1 MAIIDLIKKL
11 KKCWF
16 IFKMNINYDDY
27 YSYEAYDYKEE
38 FGSRWY
44 HFRDFIMG
52 TTFSWDVLHYI
63 YSFILEDIKTEV
75 TKQQIQYMVY
85 KCLKQRNEKIDI
97 DYTTFQFNISNFIFR
112 NHNISTV
119 DLIDMLMNEFKKKN
133 INCVHCTGTDHITN
147 DIHLFSLN
155 YINYSSAKLLECY
168 NLDESYNNSVTEV
181 NEDTLLL
188 KENGEEIDTRLQNLI
203 KQRERDDL
211 FFASL

>member
-1 MAIIDLIKKL
+1 
-11 KKCWF
+11 
-16 IFKMNINYDDY
+16 MNINYGDY

-63 YSFILEDIKTEV
+63 YSFILEDIKIEV

-119 DLIDMLMNEFKKKN
+119 DLIDMLVNEFKKKN
-133 INCVHCTGTDHITN
+133 INCVHCTGTSHITN
-147 DIHLFSLN
+147 DIHLFSLS

-168 NLDESYNNSVTEV
+168 KLDESYNNSVTEV

-211 FFASL
+211 LFTSL